1 MKRTKPTQSAI
12 AQKLQLELAG
22 KVFWFAGSWYYWSF
36 RHEQWRYLQTVAMQ
50 RRVQDFLDQLPEFED
65 GYTAAMVAGVER
77 LLRNHLAF
85 NGEFWNTRHRSDPNL
100 LNQDGG
106 EVVL

>member
-12 AQKLQLELAG
+12 AQKLQLELRVRFLVCWQLVLLEPSPRA
-22 KVFWFAGSWYYWSF
+22 
-36 RHEQWRYLQTVAMQ
+36 VALLAD
-50 RRVQDFLDQLPEFED
+50 RSNATARSDFLDQLPEFEN

-85 NGEFWNTRHRSDPNL
+85 NGEFWIHQASL
-100 LNQDGG
+100 
-106 EVVL
+106 